1 MQIKSIGMVAVVS
14 AIAVMSLEGV
24 TRGAA
29 HQASLPH
36 PAPIAVDHSVHG
48 RAGTPGLRFFTTRSP
63 ALGAGQ
69 AAAAAPAVPPALLS
83 EQVFKNVQA
92 LKGISAADFMGTMG
106 IMSASLGFDCSE
118 CHNAAGTDQVDWAHD
133 TPRKVIARRMVNM
146 VTAINRDN
154 FGGRQMVTC
163 WSCHRNRDKPLVTPS
178 LDYVYG
184 TPGLE
189 PDDLV
194 PASVPGLRLAAEI
207 VDKYIQAIGGAPRLA
222 SITSITAT
230 GTSVGFGGF
239 GGGGAVQFYAKAPDQ
254 RTTVIEF
261 KDAPGRDASI
271 RSFDGKIGWI
281 KTPLTVLG
289 EYQVVGNELDG
300 ARLDAQLTFPGQIKQ
315 VLTNLRTLQPA
326 TIDGKS
332 VDVVQGNGPGRIFV
346 TMFFD
351 KQTGY
356 IVRTVRYAASPIG
369 RMPTQVD
376 YSDYRDVGGVKIP
389 FKYTFA
395 WLDGRDAFQLN
406 DVKVNLPIDAAKF
419 GKPTSLESKR

>member
-1 MQIKSIGMVAVVS
+1 MQVRHIRMKAAASV
-14 AIAVMSLEGV
+14 IAVMSAAAV
-24 TRGAA
+24 MRGATD
-29 HQASLPH
+29 ASSPSR
-36 PAPIAVDHSVHG
+36 PAEIATDHSTLE
-48 RAGTPGLRFFTTRSP
+48 RASP
-63 ALGAGQ
+63 RLPLLPNHRMVWGAAQAG
-69 AAAAAPAVPPALLS
+69 AAAAVPPTLLA

-92 LKGISAADFMGTMG
+92 LKGISASDFMGTMG
-106 IMSASLGFDCSE
+106 VMSASLGFDCSE
-118 CHNAAGTDQVDWAHD
+118 CHNAAGTDKVDWAAD

-163 WSCHRNRDKPLVTPS
+163 WSCHRNRDKPVVTPN

-184 TPGLE
+184 MPNLE

-194 PASVPGLRLAAEI
+194 LASVPGLKKADEI
-207 VDKYIQAIGGAPRLA
+207 LDRYLQAIGGTQRLA
-222 SITSITAT
+222 GITSITAT

-254 RTTVIEF
+254 RTTIIEF
-261 KDAPGRDASI
+261 KDAPGRDAST
-271 RSFDGKIGWI
+271 RAFDGKTGWI

-289 EYQVVGNELDG
+289 EYQLSGNELDG
-300 ARLDAQLTFPGQIKQ
+300 AKLDAQLTFPGQIKQ

-326 TIDGKS
+326 TIDDKEC
-332 VDVVQGNGPGRIFV
+332 DTVQGNGPGRVFV
-346 TMFFD
+346 TMYFD
-351 KQTGY
+351 TQTGY
-356 IVRTVRYAASPIG
+356 LVRTVRYAASPIG

-376 YSDYRDVGGVKIP
+376 YGDYRDVNGVKIP

-406 DVKVNLPIDAAKF
+406 NVRVNLPIDSGKFAKPSAS
-419 GKPTSLESKR
+419 GVK

>member
-1 MQIKSIGMVAVVS
+1 MHVRSIRTRVIVS
-14 AIAVMSLEGV
+14 VIAVMSVVAV

-29 HQASLPH
+29 DGPSPSLS
-36 PAPIAVDHSVHG
+36 AAITVDHS
-48 RAGTPGLRFFTTRSP
+48 TLEPTTRVRLFP
-63 ALGAGQ
+63 GHPVAL
-69 AAAAAPAVPPALLS
+69 AAAQAGASAAVPPALMA

-118 CHNAAGTDQVDWAHD
+118 CHNAAGTDKVDWAHD
-133 TPRKVIARRMVNM
+133 TPRKIIARRMVNM

-154 FGGRQMVTC
+154 FGGRQLVTC
-163 WSCHRNRDKPLVTPS
+163 WSCHRNRDKPVVTPN

-184 TPGLE
+184 MPGLE
-189 PDDLV
+189 SDDLV
-194 PASVPGLRLAAEI
+194 PVSVSGLKKPDEI
-207 VDKYIQAIGGAPRLA
+207 IDRYLQAIGGAQRLA
-222 SITSITAT
+222 AITSITAT
-230 GTSVGFGGF
+230 GTSTGFGGF

-254 RTTVIEF
+254 RTTIIEF
-261 KDAPGRDASI
+261 KDAPGRDAST
-271 RSFDGKIGWI
+271 RAFDGKAGWI

-289 EYQVVGNELDG
+289 EYQLSGNELDG
-300 ARLDAQLTFPGQIKQ
+300 AKLDAQLTFPGQIKQ

-326 TIDGKS
+326 TIDDKE
-332 VDVVQGNGPGRIFV
+332 VDAVQGNGPGRVFI
-346 TMFFD
+346 TLYFD

-356 IVRTVRYAASPIG
+356 LVRSVRYAASPIG

-376 YSDYRDVGGVKIP
+376 YADYRDVNGAKIP

-406 DVKVNLPIDAAKF
+406 NVRVNQPIDAAKF
-419 GKPTSLESKR
+419 AKPSASGVK